1 MESQLLRRLGF
12 ATSSPS
18 KSPSDPTTT
27 LRSSMTR
34 SQSVQQSRRRDGH
47 LRPLRRPNED
57 VIGVRLCAIGVDESV
72 IDDGTYTTLCSSYS
86 FDDLMEVAQT
96 CMGPHAACEAFTSM
110 EITSL
115 DLVEGDMSISE
126 IQTQGPAR
134 RRINLNSEKS
144 WREHIHAACLSVRY
158 VLLLLPWLSTAAQ
171 VDRPRSLL
179 TESMAMWIFR
189 PTAPGKCVI
198 AGYQ

>member
-1 MESQLLRRLGF
+1 MESRLLRGLGF
-12 ATSSPS
+12 ATSRPS
-18 KSPSDPTTT
+18 KTPSDPTAT

-34 SQSVQQSRRRDGH
+34 YQSVKQSRRRDRHPRH
-47 LRPLRRPNED
+47 LCRPNED
-57 VIGVRLCAIGVDESV
+57 VIGVHLCAIGVDESV

-86 FDDLMEVAQT
+86 FDDLLEIAQT

-115 DLVEGDMSISE
+115 DLVEGGISISE

-144 WREHIHAACLSVRY
+144 WRDHYTRRLLKREICASVITM
-158 VLLLLPWLSTAAQ
+158 VVNGGAS
-171 VDRPRSLL
+171 RPSAK
-179 TESMAMWIFR
+179 S
-189 PTAPGKCVI
+189 PH
-198 AGYQ
+198 